1 MAGLG
6 FTLSYSISGLFAGQ
20 LVDKYNRKYLLG
32 FGCLLWSCT
41 TFIQGSTN
49 SFAIFFAM
57 RFLLGI
63 LQSIGMP
70 ATITLISDYFPPERR
85 TTATSIQNGGMYLG
99 SALSSF
105 SILAIKNFGWRYTF
119 KGMALFGISIG
130 ALMLLFM
137 REPRNVNQT
146 KTDQIPCEANFDI
159 EYESEKPKENK
170 LETLRNSL
178 LDVMKNPVS
187 RNVTIAG
194 MFNYAGG
201 YAMMYFMPAFF
212 QKVYPFHKAEF
223 ASINAL
229 SLSILGFISTLAG
242 GIISD
247 RYNKKN
253 PKIMSQVCA
262 IGSLMA
268 FPVSMLCFLCTQ
280 NFYLSISCLSL
291 KYLLGETWV
300 PPALSMI
307 QNTFGKKK
315 SGRMVSAFLF
325 YCTVA
330 GTASTAICGFLSH
343 YFNTAANPMVLGKIL
358 AFVSAIQYVGSIPFF
373 IKSG

>member
-1 MAGLG
+1 
-6 FTLSYSISGLFAGQ
+6 
-20 LVDKYNRKYLLG
+20 
-32 FGCLLWSCT
+32 
-41 TFIQGSTN
+41 
-49 SFAIFFAM
+49 
-57 RFLLGI
+57 
-63 LQSIGMP
+63 
-70 ATITLISDYFPPERR
+70 
-85 TTATSIQNGGMYLG
+85 MYLG

-212 QKVYPFHKAEF
+212 
-223 ASINAL
+223 
-229 SLSILGFISTLAG
+229 
-242 GIISD
+242 
-247 RYNKKN
+247 
-253 PKIMSQVCA
+253 
-262 IGSLMA
+262 
-268 FPVSMLCFLCTQ
+268 
-280 NFYLSISCLSL
+280 
-291 KYLLGETWV
+291 
-300 PPALSMI
+300 
-307 QNTFGKKK
+307 
-315 SGRMVSAFLF
+315 
-325 YCTVA
+325 
-330 GTASTAICGFLSH
+330 
-343 YFNTAANPMVLGKIL
+343 
-358 AFVSAIQYVGSIPFF
+358 
-373 IKSG
+373 